1 MYRYVSS
8 QEGATIVAM
17 SFDHERRTRALAELR
32 RRQVL
37 DEASL
42 SPTERLQQA
51 EELLAMAWSIHGP
64 PREEPW
70 SLLAARRTKR
80 TR

>member
-1 MYRYVSS
+1 M
-8 QEGATIVAM
+8 A
-17 SFDHERRTRALAELR
+17 FDREKRVRALTDIR
-32 RRQVL
+32 RRQIV

-42 SPTERLQQA
+42 SPTERLLQA

-64 PREEPW
+64 PREEPRP
-70 SLLAARRTKR
+70 LFLARLAARRASR